1 MAGQAQPFCQPYHPR
16 APMIFY
22 IFKLQI
28 CRKNQILIHCWDL
41 CVLPHIIFQL
51 SSCSCLILSSM
62 SLGPWQLGLEAH
74 SCLPSHQEAGDGR
87 QSGSAM
93 SGIGINFCKD
103 RHKDGQRAQTAKK
116 GGALVSLGG
125 FRRGP
130 GGMEEGR
137 YTLATSRQTPQR
149 RSVTGITWPGFSTPT
164 ISQAAWRC
172 LWAGLALSLGRQQQQ
187 AQRRGSSSLT
197 SSSAPPHL
205 TRQPIVTTHD
215 TPQGQDGPSQ
225 QPEHGRLVHGHL
237 GVHRRPDRWVHW
249 GPESPW
255 WREVAPLTYCCRA
268 TQLWRLPPR
277 LVWRHCSISR
287 SVKPSTPLLIAQRPA
302 G

>member
-62 SLGPWQLGLEAH
+62 SLGPWQLGWEAH

-116 GGALVSLGG
+116 RGRWSVWEDLGVDQGVWRRGGTHWLPVVKPPREGLSLESLDPGSRPLQSPKQRGGAFEQVSHSAW
-125 FRRGP
+125 
-130 GGMEEGR
+130 EGSSSKHR
-137 YTLATSRQTPQR
+137 DAAAPHSHQAQR
-149 RSVTGITWPGFSTPT
+149 PPLTWPGSPYSPLTTLPRART
-164 ISQAAWRC
+164 APH
-172 LWAGLALSLGRQQQQ
+172 
-187 AQRRGSSSLT
+187 SSLNMVGWST
-197 SSSAPPHL
+197 AILAFTVGRTVGCTEALRALGGGRWHLWPTAAAPPSY
-205 TRQPIVTTHD
+205 
-215 TPQGQDGPSQ
+215 GGC
-225 QPEHGRLVHGHL
+225 
-237 GVHRRPDRWVHW
+237 HRGWYGGTVV
-249 GPESPW
+249 S
-255 WREVAPLTYCCRA
+255 A
-268 TQLWRLPPR
+268 
-277 LVWRHCSISR
+277 
-287 SVKPSTPLLIAQRPA
+287 AQ
-302 G
+302 

>member
-1 MAGQAQPFCQPYHPR
+1 
-16 APMIFY
+16 
-22 IFKLQI
+22 
-28 CRKNQILIHCWDL
+28 
-41 CVLPHIIFQL
+41 
-51 SSCSCLILSSM
+51 
-62 SLGPWQLGLEAH
+62 
-74 SCLPSHQEAGDGR
+74 
-87 QSGSAM
+87 
-93 SGIGINFCKD
+93 
-103 RHKDGQRAQTAKK
+103 
-116 GGALVSLGG
+116 
-125 FRRGP
+125 
-130 GGMEEGR
+130 MEEGR
-137 YTLATSRQTPQR
+137 YTLAPVVKPPREGLSLESLDPGSRPLQSPKQR
-149 RSVTGITWPGFSTPT
+149 GG
-164 ISQAAWRC
+164 A

-197 SSSAPPHL
+197 SSSAASSLDQAAHIHHS
-205 TRQPIVTTHD
+205 RHS
-215 TPQGQDGPSQ
+215 PQGQDGPSQ
-225 QPEHGRLVHGHL
+225 RPEHGRLVHGHL